1 MENYTIIKLN
11 KKKQNMWLK
20 FYITILLFVII
31 TNNLLANTE
40 EFSIWIDNFKIR
52 AEKSG
57 ISRTTIDE
65 TLNRVKIIPRVIEL
79 DRSQPEFTLTLSQ
92 YLRNVVSNKRIKKG
106 VSKIRENWELLET
119 ISDEYNVQTRF
130 IVALWG
136 IETDFG
142 RVSGGFPVID
152 ALVTLSYDGRRSK
165 YFSKEL
171 INALKIIDQGHISYD
186 QMIGSWAG
194 AMGQTQF
201 MPSSFLSYAQDY
213 DKDGRKDI
221 WGTKEDALASAAN
234 YLSKLKWN
242 NNETWGRE
250 VIVNDNFI
258 LGDDELTLQ
267 NKKKI
272 IEWQNL
278 GVRRMNGN
286 NLPKKNVE
294 AYLIKIKD
302 VNKER
307 YFLVYQNFKKIL
319 KWNTSNY
326 FAIAVGVLSDSIN
339 IN

>member
-1 MENYTIIKLN
+1 MG
-11 KKKQNMWLK
+11 LK
-20 FYITILLFVII
+20 FYFTILLFVII
-31 TNNLLANTE
+31 TNNLSAKTE

-57 ISRTTIDE
+57 ISKTTIDE
-65 TLNRVKIIPRVIEL
+65 TLNRVKVIPRIIEL
-79 DRSQPEFTLTLSQ
+79 DRNQPEFTLTLSQ
-92 YLRNVVSNKRIKKG
+92 YLRNVVSKKRIKKG
-106 VSKIRENWELLET
+106 ISKIRENWELLET
-119 ISDEYNVQTRF
+119 ISNKYNVQPRF

-142 RVSGGFPVID
+142 RVTGGFPVID

-186 QMIGSWAG
+186 QMVGSWAG

-201 MPSSFLSYAQDY
+201 MPSSFLNFAQDY
-213 DKDGRKDI
+213 DNDGRKDI

-250 VIVNDNFI
+250 VIVNDNFNLI
-258 LGDDELTLQ
+258 DDELTLQ
-267 NKKKI
+267 NKKTI
-272 IEWQNL
+272 IEWQSL
-278 GVRRMNGN
+278 GVRRMDGRD
-286 NLPKKNVE
+286 LPKKNLE
-294 AYLIKIKD
+294 GYLIKIKD
-302 VNKER
+302 TNKER
-307 YFLVYQNFKKIL
+307 YFLVYQNFKRIL

-326 FAIAVGVLSDSIN
+326 FAISVGILSDSIH

>member
-1 MENYTIIKLN
+1 MG
-11 KKKQNMWLK
+11 LK
-20 FYITILLFVII
+20 FYFTILLFVII
-31 TNNLLANTE
+31 TNNLSAKTE

-57 ISRTTIDE
+57 ISKTTIDE
-65 TLNRVKIIPRVIEL
+65 TLNRVKVIPRIIEL
-79 DRSQPEFTLTLSQ
+79 DRNQPEFTLTLSQ
-92 YLRNVVSNKRIKKG
+92 YLRNVVSKKRIKKG
-106 VSKIRENWELLET
+106 ISKIRENWELLET
-119 ISDEYNVQTRF
+119 ISNKYNVQPRF

-142 RVSGGFPVID
+142 RVTGGFPVID

-186 QMIGSWAG
+186 QMVGSWAG

-201 MPSSFLSYAQDY
+201 MPSSFLNFAQDY
-213 DKDGRKDI
+213 DNDGRKDI

-250 VIVNDNFI
+250 VIVNDNFNLI
-258 LGDDELTLQ
+258 DDELTLQ

-278 GVRRMNGN
+278 GVRRMDGRD
-286 NLPKKNVE
+286 LPKKNLE
-294 AYLIKIKD
+294 GYLIKIKD
-302 VNKER
+302 TNKER
-307 YFLVYQNFKKIL
+307 YFLVYQNFKRIL

-326 FAIAVGVLSDSIN
+326 FAISVGILSDSIH

>member
-40 EFSIWIDNFKIR
+40 EFSIWLDNFKIR
-52 AEKSG
+52 AEKSN

-65 TLNRVKIIPRVIEL
+65 TLSRVELIPRIIEL
-79 DRSQPEFTLTLSQ
+79 DRNQPEFTLTLSQ
-92 YLRNVVSNKRIKKG
+92 YLRNVVSKKRIKKG
-106 VSKIRENWELLET
+106 ISKIRENWKLLEI
-119 ISDEYNVQTRF
+119 ISNEYNVQSRF

-142 RVSGGFPVID
+142 RVTGGFPVID

-171 INALKIIDQGHISYD
+171 INALKIIDQGHISYN

-213 DKDGRKDI
+213 NKDGRKDI

-258 LGDDELTLQ
+258 LSEDELTLQ

-272 IEWQNL
+272 SDWQSF
-278 GVRRMNGN
+278 GVRRMDGSD
-286 NLPKKNVE
+286 LPKKNIE
-294 AYLIKIKD
+294 GYLIKIKD
-302 VNKER
+302 TNKER

-326 FAIAVGVLSDSIN
+326 FAIAVGILSDSIN

>member
-1 MENYTIIKLN
+1 MG
-11 KKKQNMWLK
+11 LK
-20 FYITILLFVII
+20 FYFTILLFVII

-40 EFSIWIDNFKIR
+40 EFSIWLDNFKIR
-52 AEKSG
+52 AEKSS

-65 TLNRVKIIPRVIEL
+65 TLSRVELIPRIIEL
-79 DRSQPEFTLTLSQ
+79 DRNQPEFTLTLSQ
-92 YLRNVVSNKRIKKG
+92 YLRNVVSKKRIKKG
-106 VSKIRENWELLET
+106 ISKIRENWELLNI
-119 ISDEYNVQTRF
+119 ISNEYNVQPRF

-142 RVSGGFPVID
+142 RVTGGFPVID

-171 INALKIIDQGHISYD
+171 INALKIIDQGHISYS

-213 DKDGRKDI
+213 NKDGRKDI

-258 LGDDELTLQ
+258 LSEDELTLQ

-272 IEWQNL
+272 SDWQSL
-278 GVRRMNGN
+278 GVRRMDGSD
-286 NLPKKNVE
+286 LPKKNIE
-294 AYLIKIKD
+294 GYLIKIKD
-302 VNKER
+302 TNKER

-326 FAIAVGVLSDSIN
+326 FAIAVGILSDSIN

>member
-1 MENYTIIKLN
+1 MG
-11 KKKQNMWLK
+11 LK
-20 FYITILLFVII
+20 FYFTILLFVII
-31 TNNLLANTE
+31 TNNLSAKTE

-57 ISRTTIDE
+57 ISKTTIDE
-65 TLNRVKIIPRVIEL
+65 TLNRVKLIPRIIEL
-79 DRSQPEFTLTLSQ
+79 DRNQPEFTLTLSQ
-92 YLRNVVSNKRIKKG
+92 YLRNVVSKKRIKKG
-106 VSKIRENWELLET
+106 ISKIRENWELLET
-119 ISDEYNVQTRF
+119 ISNKYNVQPRF

-142 RVSGGFPVID
+142 RVTGGFPVID

-186 QMIGSWAG
+186 QMVGSWAG

-201 MPSSFLSYAQDY
+201 MPSSFLNFAQDY
-213 DKDGRKDI
+213 DNDGRKDI

-250 VIVNDNFI
+250 VIVNDNFNLI
-258 LGDDELTLQ
+258 DDELTLQ
-267 NKKKI
+267 NKKTI
-272 IEWQNL
+272 IEWQSL
-278 GVRRMNGN
+278 GVRRMDGRD
-286 NLPKKNVE
+286 LPKKNLE
-294 AYLIKIKD
+294 GYLIKIKD
-302 VNKER
+302 TNKER
-307 YFLVYQNFKKIL
+307 YFLVYQNFKRIL

-326 FAIAVGVLSDSIN
+326 FAISVGILSDSIH

>member
-1 MENYTIIKLN
+1 MG
-11 KKKQNMWLK
+11 LK
-20 FYITILLFVII
+20 FYFTILLFVII
-31 TNNLLANTE
+31 TNNLSAKTE

-57 ISRTTIDE
+57 ISKTTIDE
-65 TLNRVKIIPRVIEL
+65 TLNRVKLIPRIIEL
-79 DRSQPEFTLTLSQ
+79 DRNQPEFTLTLSQ
-92 YLRNVVSNKRIKKG
+92 YLRNVVSKKRIKKG
-106 VSKIRENWELLET
+106 ISKIRENWELLET
-119 ISDEYNVQTRF
+119 ISNKYNVQPRF

-142 RVSGGFPVID
+142 RVTGGFPVID

-186 QMIGSWAG
+186 QMVGSWAG

-201 MPSSFLSYAQDY
+201 MPSSFLNFAQDY
-213 DKDGRKDI
+213 DNDGRKDI

-250 VIVNDNFI
+250 VIVNDNFNLI
-258 LGDDELTLQ
+258 VDELTLQ
-267 NKKKI
+267 NKKTI
-272 IEWQNL
+272 IEWQSL
-278 GVRRMNGN
+278 GVRRMDGRD
-286 NLPKKNVE
+286 LPKKNLE
-294 AYLIKIKD
+294 GYLIKIKD
-302 VNKER
+302 TNKER
-307 YFLVYQNFKKIL
+307 YFLVYQNFKRIL

-326 FAIAVGVLSDSIN
+326 FAISVGILSDSIN

>member
-1 MENYTIIKLN
+1 MG
-11 KKKQNMWLK
+11 LK
-20 FYITILLFVII
+20 FYFTILLFVII
-31 TNNLLANTE
+31 TNNLSAKTE

-57 ISRTTIDE
+57 ISKTTIDE
-65 TLNRVKIIPRVIEL
+65 TLNRVKVIPRIIEL
-79 DRSQPEFTLTLSQ
+79 DRNQPEFTLTLSQ
-92 YLRNVVSNKRIKKG
+92 YLRNVVSKKRIKKG
-106 VSKIRENWELLET
+106 ISKIRENWELLET
-119 ISDEYNVQTRF
+119 ISNKYNVQPRF

-142 RVSGGFPVID
+142 RVTGGFPVID

-186 QMIGSWAG
+186 QMVGSWAG

-201 MPSSFLSYAQDY
+201 MPSSFLNFAQDY
-213 DKDGRKDI
+213 DNDGRKDI

-250 VIVNDNFI
+250 VIVNDNFNLI
-258 LGDDELTLQ
+258 DDELTLQ

-272 IEWQNL
+272 IEWQSL
-278 GVRRMNGN
+278 GVRRMDGRD
-286 NLPKKNVE
+286 LPKKNLE
-294 AYLIKIKD
+294 GYLIKIKD
-302 VNKER
+302 TNKER
-307 YFLVYQNFKKIL
+307 YFLVYQNFKRIL

-326 FAIAVGVLSDSIN
+326 FAISVGILSDSIH

>member
-1 MENYTIIKLN
+1 MG
-11 KKKQNMWLK
+11 LK
-20 FYITILLFVII
+20 FYFTILLFVII
-31 TNNLLANTE
+31 TNNLLADTE
-40 EFSIWIDNFKIR
+40 EFSIWLDNFKIR
-52 AEKSG
+52 AEKSS

-65 TLNRVKIIPRVIEL
+65 TLSRVELIPRIIEL
-79 DRSQPEFTLTLSQ
+79 DRNQPEFTLTLSQ
-92 YLRNVVSNKRIKKG
+92 YLRNVISKKRIKKG
-106 VSKIRENWELLET
+106 ISKIRENWELLNI
-119 ISDEYNVQTRF
+119 ISNEYNVQPRF

-142 RVSGGFPVID
+142 RVTGGFPVID

-171 INALKIIDQGHISYD
+171 INALKIIDQGHISYN

-213 DKDGRKDI
+213 NKDGRKDI

-258 LGDDELTLQ
+258 LSEDELTLQ

-272 IEWQNL
+272 SDWQSL
-278 GVRRMNGN
+278 GVRRMDGSD
-286 NLPKKNVE
+286 LPKKNIE
-294 AYLIKIKD
+294 GYLIKIKD
-302 VNKER
+302 TNKER

-326 FAIAVGVLSDSIN
+326 FAIAVGILSDSIN

>member
-1 MENYTIIKLN
+1 MG
-11 KKKQNMWLK
+11 LK
-20 FYITILLFVII
+20 FYFTILLFVII
-31 TNNLLANTE
+31 TNNLSAKTE

-57 ISRTTIDE
+57 ISKTTIDE
-65 TLNRVKIIPRVIEL
+65 TLNRVKVIPRIIEL
-79 DRSQPEFTLTLSQ
+79 DRNQPEFTLTLSQ
-92 YLRNVVSNKRIKKG
+92 YLRNVVSKKRIKKG
-106 VSKIRENWELLET
+106 ISKIRENWELLET
-119 ISDEYNVQTRF
+119 ISNKYNVQPRF

-142 RVSGGFPVID
+142 RVTGGFPVID

-186 QMIGSWAG
+186 QMVGSWAG

-201 MPSSFLSYAQDY
+201 MPSSFLNFAQDY
-213 DKDGRKDI
+213 DNDGRKDI

-250 VIVNDNFI
+250 VIVNDNFNLI
-258 LGDDELTLQ
+258 DDELTLQ
-267 NKKKI
+267 NKKTI
-272 IEWQNL
+272 IEWQSL
-278 GVRRMNGN
+278 GVRRMDGRD
-286 NLPKKNVE
+286 LPKKNLE
-294 AYLIKIKD
+294 GYLIKIKD
-302 VNKER
+302 TNKER
-307 YFLVYQNFKKIL
+307 YFLVYQNFKRIL
-319 KWNTSNY
+319 NWKSSNY
-326 FAIAVGVLSDSIN
+326 FAISVGILSDSIH

>member
-1 MENYTIIKLN
+1 MG
-11 KKKQNMWLK
+11 LK
-20 FYITILLFVII
+20 FYFTILLFVII

-40 EFSIWIDNFKIR
+40 DFSVWMDNFKIR

-57 ISRTTIDE
+57 ISKTTIDE
-65 TLNRVKIIPRVIEL
+65 TLNRVKLIPRIIEL
-79 DRSQPEFTLTLSQ
+79 DRNQPEFTLTLSQ
-92 YLRNVVSNKRIKKG
+92 YLRNVVSKKRIKKG
-106 VSKIRENWELLET
+106 ISKIRENWELLET
-119 ISDEYNVQTRF
+119 ISNKYNVQPRF

-142 RVSGGFPVID
+142 RVTGGFPVID

-186 QMIGSWAG
+186 QMVGSWAG

-201 MPSSFLSYAQDY
+201 MPSSFLNFAQDY
-213 DKDGRKDI
+213 DNDGRKDI

-250 VIVNDNFI
+250 VIVNDNFNLI
-258 LGDDELTLQ
+258 DDELTLQ
-267 NKKKI
+267 NKKTI
-272 IEWQNL
+272 IEWQSL
-278 GVRRMNGN
+278 GVRRMDGRD
-286 NLPKKNVE
+286 LPKKNLE
-294 AYLIKIKD
+294 GYLIKIKD
-302 VNKER
+302 TNKER
-307 YFLVYQNFKKIL
+307 YFLVYQNFKRIL

-326 FAIAVGVLSDSIN
+326 FAISVGILSDSIN

>member
-1 MENYTIIKLN
+1 MV
-11 KKKQNMWLK
+11 LK
-20 FYITILLFVII
+20 FYFTILLFVII
-31 TNNLLANTE
+31 TNNLSAKTE

-57 ISRTTIDE
+57 ISKTTIDE
-65 TLNRVKIIPRVIEL
+65 TLNRVKLIPRIIEL
-79 DRSQPEFTLTLSQ
+79 DRNQPEFTLTLSQ
-92 YLRNVVSNKRIKKG
+92 YLRNVVSKKRIKKG
-106 VSKIRENWELLET
+106 ISKIRENWELLET
-119 ISDEYNVQTRF
+119 ISNKYNVQPRF

-142 RVSGGFPVID
+142 RVTGGFPVID

-186 QMIGSWAG
+186 QMVGSWAG

-201 MPSSFLSYAQDY
+201 MPSSFLNFAQDY
-213 DKDGRKDI
+213 DNDGRKDI

-250 VIVNDNFI
+250 VIVNDNFNLI
-258 LGDDELTLQ
+258 DDELTLQ
-267 NKKKI
+267 NKKTI
-272 IEWQNL
+272 IEWQSL
-278 GVRRMNGN
+278 GVRRMDGRD
-286 NLPKKNVE
+286 LPKKNLE
-294 AYLIKIKD
+294 GYLIKIKD
-302 VNKER
+302 TNKER
-307 YFLVYQNFKKIL
+307 YFLVYQNFKRIL

-326 FAIAVGVLSDSIN
+326 FAISVGILSDSIN

>member
-1 MENYTIIKLN
+1 MG
-11 KKKQNMWLK
+11 LK
-20 FYITILLFVII
+20 FYFTILLFIII
-31 TNNLLANTE
+31 TNNLSAKTE

-57 ISRTTIDE
+57 ISKTTIDE
-65 TLNRVKIIPRVIEL
+65 TLNRVKVIPRIIEL
-79 DRSQPEFTLTLSQ
+79 DRNQPEFTLTLSQ
-92 YLRNVVSNKRIKKG
+92 YLRNVVSKKRIKKG
-106 VSKIRENWELLET
+106 ISKIRENWELLET
-119 ISDEYNVQTRF
+119 ISNKYNVQPRF

-142 RVSGGFPVID
+142 RVTGGFPVID

-186 QMIGSWAG
+186 QMVGSWAG

-201 MPSSFLSYAQDY
+201 MPSSFLNFAQDY
-213 DKDGRKDI
+213 DNDGRKDI

-250 VIVNDNFI
+250 VIVNDNFNLI
-258 LGDDELTLQ
+258 DDELTLQ
-267 NKKKI
+267 NKKTI
-272 IEWQNL
+272 IEWQSL
-278 GVRRMNGN
+278 GVRRMDGRD
-286 NLPKKNVE
+286 LPKKNLE
-294 AYLIKIKD
+294 GYLIKIKD
-302 VNKER
+302 TNKER
-307 YFLVYQNFKKIL
+307 YFLVYQNFKRIL

-326 FAIAVGVLSDSIN
+326 FAISVGILSDSIN

>member
-1 MENYTIIKLN
+1 MG
-11 KKKQNMWLK
+11 LK
-20 FYITILLFVII
+20 FYFTILLFVII
-31 TNNLLANTE
+31 TNNLLADTE
-40 EFSIWIDNFKIR
+40 EFSIWLDNFKIR
-52 AEKSG
+52 AEKSS

-65 TLNRVKIIPRVIEL
+65 TLSRVELIPRIIEL
-79 DRSQPEFTLTLSQ
+79 DRNQPEFTLTLSQ
-92 YLRNVVSNKRIKKG
+92 YLRNVVSKKRIKKG
-106 VSKIRENWELLET
+106 ISKIRENWELLNI
-119 ISDEYNVQTRF
+119 ISNEYNVQPRF

-136 IETDFG
+136 IETDYG
-142 RVSGGFPVID
+142 RVTGGFPVID

-171 INALKIIDQGHISYD
+171 INALKIIDQGHISYS

-213 DKDGRKDI
+213 NKDGRKDI

-258 LGDDELTLQ
+258 LSEDELTLQ

-272 IEWQNL
+272 SDWQSL
-278 GVRRMNGN
+278 GVRRMDGSD
-286 NLPKKNVE
+286 LPKKNIE
-294 AYLIKIKD
+294 GYLIKIKD
-302 VNKER
+302 TNKER

-326 FAIAVGVLSDSIN
+326 FAIAVGILSDSIN

>member
-1 MENYTIIKLN
+1 MG
-11 KKKQNMWLK
+11 LK
-20 FYITILLFVII
+20 FYFTILLFVII

-40 EFSIWIDNFKIR
+40 EFSIWLDNFKIR
-52 AEKSG
+52 AEKSS

-65 TLNRVKIIPRVIEL
+65 TLSRVELIPRIIEL
-79 DRSQPEFTLTLSQ
+79 DRNQPEFTLTLSQ
-92 YLRNVVSNKRIKKG
+92 YLRNVVSKKRIKKG
-106 VSKIRENWELLET
+106 ISKIRENWELLNI
-119 ISDEYNVQTRF
+119 ISNEYNVQPRF

-142 RVSGGFPVID
+142 RVTGGFPVID

-171 INALKIIDQGHISYD
+171 INALKIIDQGHISYS

-213 DKDGRKDI
+213 NKDGRKDI

-258 LGDDELTLQ
+258 LSED
-267 NKKKI
+267 
-272 IEWQNL
+272 
-278 GVRRMNGN
+278 
-286 NLPKKNVE
+286 
-294 AYLIKIKD
+294 
-302 VNKER
+302 
-307 YFLVYQNFKKIL
+307 
-319 KWNTSNY
+319 
-326 FAIAVGVLSDSIN
+326 
-339 IN
+339 

>member
-1 MENYTIIKLN
+1 MG
-11 KKKQNMWLK
+11 LK
-20 FYITILLFVII
+20 FYFTILLFAII

-40 EFSIWIDNFKIR
+40 DFSVWMDNFKIR

-57 ISRTTIDE
+57 ISKTTIDE
-65 TLNRVKIIPRVIEL
+65 TLNRVKVIPRIIEL
-79 DRSQPEFTLTLSQ
+79 DRNQPEFTLTLSQ
-92 YLRNVVSNKRIKKG
+92 YLRNVVSKKRIKKG
-106 VSKIRENWELLET
+106 ISKIRENWELLET
-119 ISDEYNVQTRF
+119 ISNKYNVQPRF

-142 RVSGGFPVID
+142 RVTGGFPVID

-186 QMIGSWAG
+186 QMVGSWAG

-201 MPSSFLSYAQDY
+201 MPSSFLNFAQDY
-213 DKDGRKDI
+213 DNDGRKDI

-250 VIVNDNFI
+250 VIVNDNFNLI
-258 LGDDELTLQ
+258 DDELTLQ
-267 NKKKI
+267 NKKTI
-272 IEWQNL
+272 IEWQSL
-278 GVRRMNGN
+278 GVRRMDGRD
-286 NLPKKNVE
+286 LPKKNLE
-294 AYLIKIKD
+294 GYLIKIKD
-302 VNKER
+302 TNKER
-307 YFLVYQNFKKIL
+307 YFLVYQNFKRIL

-326 FAIAVGVLSDSIN
+326 FAISVGILSDSIN